1 MKKIVRL
8 SSGVEGE
15 NHDDASAKKKTT
27 NYRLQATRRQRYLN
41 KKREVQNAC
50 SSSSLVGPFLSL
62 RYRGAYKLDYY
73 CYKNS
78 LT

>member
-27 NYRLQATRRQRYLN
+27 NYRLQATQRQRYLN

-50 SSSSLVGPFLSL
+50 SSSSLVDPFLSL
-62 RYRGAYKLDYY
+62 RHMGAYEFDYY
-73 CYKNS
+73 SNKNS